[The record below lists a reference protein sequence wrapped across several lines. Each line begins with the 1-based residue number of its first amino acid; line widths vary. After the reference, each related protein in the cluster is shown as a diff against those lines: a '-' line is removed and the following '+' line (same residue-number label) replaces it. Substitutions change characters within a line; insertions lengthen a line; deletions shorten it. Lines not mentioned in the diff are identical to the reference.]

1 MILVLG
7 ESHISVDDLDTW
19 VPATGSVDASRIT
32 LRVRDVAGGALQRR
46 ASGSATTWVAMD
58 RDDGSPADAAVY
70 SFSLADLR
78 AGKIGFLA
86 GDGTNPITF
95 TIQAEDDQGN
105 LSDSDSDNSG
115 EQPASIRIPVVG
127 LVKVGIGETISV
139 NLDGALTPLEATLDL
154 WRGAAAG
161 GALTILV
168 ELHGGSERQRS
179 FFWLLG
185 MVLRVLRPRGVGTRR
200 VRLELFLWRTSV
212 LRALPNFRA
221 MLDVLQL
228 RSAVGA
234 SDSYRRILVRPDI
247 SGSAF
252 KKDFHVREVKVSVND
267 APQAPAGGLADQPVD
282 EDATAT
288 LYVSQVSGQGG
299 RCGEQGPHIWCEVGC
314 RWCRAGYSYWS
325 LDRVRQGYADFYVCS
340 AR

>member
-1 MILVLG
+1 M
-7 ESHISVDDLDTW
+7 
-19 VPATGSVDASRIT
+19 
-32 LRVRDVAGGALQRR
+32 
-46 ASGSATTWVAMD
+46 
-58 RDDGSPADAAVY
+58 GSPADAPVY

-115 EQPASIRIPVVG
+115 EQPASVRIPVVG
-127 LVKVGIGETISV
+127 LVKVGIGETSSV
-139 NLDGALTPLEATLDL
+139 NSDGVLTPLEATLEL
-154 WRGAAAG
+154 WRGAASG

-168 ELHGGSERQRS
+168 ELHGGSSTEEL
-179 FFWLLG
+179 LLG
-185 MVLRVLRPRGVGTRR
+185 SHGVTSITSSWSWDPQSGIGTLS
-200 VRLELFLWRTSV
+200 LEGDSTAT
-212 LRALPNFRA
+212 ALNFRA

-252 KKDFHVREVKVSVND
+252 RKDFHVREVKVSVND
-267 APQAPAGGLADQPVD
+267 APKKPAGW
-282 EDATAT
+282 
-288 LYVSQVSGQGG
+288 SGRSAG
-299 RCGEQGPHIWCEVGC
+299 R
-314 RWCRAGYSYWS
+314 
-325 LDRVRQGYADFYVCS
+325 
-340 AR
+340 